1 MSALIRGR
9 AHQHPARALTLAA
22 AAAVGQGPKT
32 LDQILELSLLEA
44 MKGQLGG
51 MCPLFALVL
60 AILTLQAL
68 VVRLGSRDRGEHL
81 IEGVL

>member
-1 MSALIRGR
+1 MSALICGR
-9 AHQHPARALTLAA
+9 AHQHPARALTPAA
-22 AAAVGQGPKT
+22 VAVGQGPKT

-51 MCPLFALVL
+51 MCLLFALVL

-68 VVRLGSRDRGEHL
+68 VVRHGSLDRGEHL